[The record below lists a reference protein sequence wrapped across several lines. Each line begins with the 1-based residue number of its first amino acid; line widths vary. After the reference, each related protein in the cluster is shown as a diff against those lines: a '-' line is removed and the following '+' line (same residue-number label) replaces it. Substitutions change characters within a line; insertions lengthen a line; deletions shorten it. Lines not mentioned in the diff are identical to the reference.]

1 MTRTSI
7 THPLHIA
14 TLEPGPGLGRIG
26 LTLCPGKRQPHAF
39 TGAWERDS
47 AADLAAIEQ
56 WGAAVVVT
64 LVEPHELES
73 LGVVDLGAR
82 VRAHHVDWVH
92 LPIVDVSAPDARF
105 EQTRNG
111 AKRCRFTRTVSTDK
125 RHDLALI
132 DL

>member
-39 TGAWERDS
+39 TGAWERDL

-64 LVEPHELES
+64 LVEPHELAS
-73 LGVVDLGAR
+73 LGVADLGAR
-82 VRAHHVDWVH
+82 VRAHHLDWIH
-92 LPIVDVSAPDARF
+92 LPIIDVSAPDARN
-105 EQTRNG
+105 TN
-111 AKRCRFTRTVSTDK
+111 ACSPLTS
-125 RHDLALI
+125 LSP
-132 DL
+132 